1 MAAGLDTAS
10 IPTNSSCLEW
20 RDYLPYLTTWSRSP
34 VSADALEL
42 TWSALL
48 PDRRLVPA
56 PTGRH
61 ALWLFLERA
70 GLAPGSEVLVGAFN
84 FYVVIRL
91 LLQAGLRPVFVDA
104 DPDTLAMDLADL
116 RRKLTPRTQM
126 VLASHLFGIP
136 SPIGEIA
143 AVCRQHGLL
152 LFEDCAHAAGS
163 RCGQGRHLGAHGD
176 GALFSFGVEKM
187 INCFGGGML
196 ALPRGGAV
204 PAANLDRVSAAE
216 DLLDHG
222 ARALVTA
229 AMSPRTYRALVPSGS
244 TLAGRLHGWG
254 LRSVARL
261 LSPPRDDPE
270 YRFQAAG
277 RAPFR
282 PYMIGMMRRQLA
294 RLNENIA
301 RRLRFVEA
309 VKQGLAGVD
318 GARFLDEGRHGSWNG
333 TYFGVHV
340 ADPHGLARTLLAKG
354 IHAKAEEFLDCAS
367 LRQFSELAGHCPGAR
382 YAQDHLLR
390 LPSHPDL
397 TGADA
402 ARIVRGLTEALRGA
416 PKAPLPPARAEGS

>member
-1 MAAGLDTAS
+1 
-10 IPTNSSCLEW
+10 
-20 RDYLPYLTTWSRSP
+20 
-34 VSADALEL
+34 
-42 TWSALL
+42 
-48 PDRRLVPA
+48 
-56 PTGRH
+56 
-61 ALWLFLERA
+61 
-70 GLAPGSEVLVGAFN
+70 
-84 FYVVIRL
+84 
-91 LLQAGLRPVFVDA
+91 
-104 DPDTLAMDLADL
+104 
-116 RRKLTPRTQM
+116 
-126 VLASHLFGIP
+126 
-136 SPIGEIA
+136 
-143 AVCRQHGLL
+143 
-152 LFEDCAHAAGS
+152 
-163 RCGQGRHLGAHGD
+163 
-176 GALFSFGVEKM
+176 M